1 MKPDLAGAQN
11 ELGYLLSRS
20 GDSAGAIQHFR
31 AAVHAAPGYVEAWIN
46 LSAEL
51 AMAAQFTEARDAV
64 AMALRLEPD
73 NEQAQKLND
82 RLSHDASARQ
92 THP

>member
-1 MKPDLAGAQN
+1 LNPDLAGAQN
-11 ELGYLLSRS
+11 ELGYLMSRS

-51 AMAAQFTEARDAV
+51 AMASQFTDARDAV

-73 NEQAQKLND
+73 NERAQKLND
-82 RLSHDASARQ
+82 HLSHDASARQ
-92 THP
+92 AHP